1 MKYILETQNLSKKY
15 GKQYAAS
22 HVNMHLEKGQI
33 YGLIGR
39 NGAGKTTI
47 LRILSGLALPTEGD
61 FKVFEQNGIG
71 NPLIKSRIGCL
82 IENPGIYPNMTAS
95 QNLRLKCIALGIT
108 GDKAVDELLNIVD
121 LADTGKKKA
130 GKFSLGMKQRLG
142 IAMALVGNPDIV
154 ILDEPING
162 LDPQG
167 IVEVRETIER
177 LNTER
182 GITFIISSHL
192 LDELSKIAN
201 KYGIIHGGNLI
212 EEFTKEELDDKCS
225 KRIELRVDNVKNA
238 SSVLEGMGISEY
250 KVMDNNNIHISEYL
264 DKTGEITMALSKAGV
279 MTIEITIKNETLEDF
294 YLHITE
300 GGKNV

>member
-1 MKYILETQNLSKKY
+1 MKYILETQNLSKRY

-61 FKVFEQNGIG
+61 FKVFEQDGIG

-95 QNLRLKCIALGIT
+95 QNLKLKCIALGIT
-108 GDKAVDELLNIVD
+108 DDKAVDELLNVVD
-121 LADTGKKKA
+121 LTDTGKKKA

-238 SSVLEGMGISEY
+238 SSVLEKMGISEY
-250 KVMDNNNIHISEYL
+250 KVMDKNSIHIFEYL